1 MDAVGVISILWIVG
15 SIACCIGGCHR
26 ARVLGRKI
34 RSLEEK
40 LEKITSP
47 PIVYSVPV
55 STNTYPS
62 APPMNT
68 PTMYNPPRI

>member
-1 MDAVGVISILWIVG
+1 MEAIGVVSILWFVG
-15 SIACCIGGCHR
+15 NIACCIGGCHR

-47 PIVYSVPV
+47 PFVYNVPV
-55 STNTYPS
+55 STNTYANLPQPS
-62 APPMNT
+62 A
-68 PTMYNPPRI
+68 PTMYNPPRM